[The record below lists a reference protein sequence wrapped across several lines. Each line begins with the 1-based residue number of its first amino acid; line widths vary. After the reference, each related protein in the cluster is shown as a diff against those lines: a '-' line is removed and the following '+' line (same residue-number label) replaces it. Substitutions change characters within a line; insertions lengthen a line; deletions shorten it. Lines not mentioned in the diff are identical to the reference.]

1 MKVRVLKEFID
12 KNTRELHRIEDIVE
26 YPLERGQEL
35 IAGEWVEEL
44 ATDPEDKETGKKP
57 TVEEEAT
64 VEEEPSVEEEATVEE
79 EPAVEKEAT
88 VEEKETVEEEEPVL
102 KQAPKKNSP
111 RKSRGSTK

>member
-26 YPLERGQEL
+26 YPLERAQEL

-44 ATDPEDKETGKKP
+44 ATDPEDEETGKK
-57 TVEEEAT
+57 
-64 VEEEPSVEEEATVEE
+64 PSVEEEATVEE

-88 VEEKETVEEEEPVL
+88 VEEKETVEKEKPVL
-102 KQAPKKNSP
+102 NQAPKKNSP
-111 RKSRGSTK
+111 SKSRGATK

>member
-12 KNTRELHRIEDIVE
+12 KNTRELHKIEDIVE
-26 YPLERGQEL
+26 YPLERAQEL

-44 ATDPEDKETGKKP
+44 ATDPEDEETAKKP
-57 TVEEEAT
+57 TVEEMET
-64 VEEEPSVEEEATVEE
+64 VEEEKLEAEEPAE
-79 EPAVEKEAT
+79 EPAVEEIKEEPA
-88 VEEKETVEEEEPVL
+88 VEEAAEEPAL

>member
-26 YPLERGQEL
+26 YPLERAQEL

-44 ATDPEDKETGKKP
+44 VTEPEDKETAKKP
-57 TVEEEAT
+57 TVEEMET
-64 VEEEPSVEEEATVEE
+64 VEEIKEEPAVEEEKPAVKE

-88 VEEKETVEEEEPVL
+88 VEEKETVEKEKPV
-102 KQAPKKNSP
+102 
-111 RKSRGSTK
+111 

>member
-44 ATDPEDKETGKKP
+44 ATDPEVKEAAENP
-57 TVEEEAT
+57 
-64 VEEEPSVEEEATVEE
+64 TVEE

-88 VEEKETVEEEEPVL
+88 VEEKETVEEEATVEEEPAVEEIKEEPVL
-102 KQAPKKNSP
+102 KEAPKKNSP

>member
-44 ATDPEDKETGKKP
+44 ATDPEDEETGKKP
-57 TVEEEAT
+57 A
-64 VEEEPSVEEEATVEE
+64 VEEEATVEE
-79 EPAVEKEAT
+79 EPAVEEIK
-88 VEEKETVEEEEPVL
+88 EEPVL
-102 KQAPKKNSP
+102 KEAPKKSNS

>member
-44 ATDPEDKETGKKP
+44 ATDPEDEETGKKP
-57 TVEEEAT
+57 T

-102 KQAPKKNSP
+102 KQAPKKSNS

>member
-35 IAGEWVEEL
+35 IDGEWVEEL

-57 TVEEEAT
+57 AVEKEAT

-88 VEEKETVEEEEPVL
+88 VEEKETVEEEPVL
-102 KQAPKKNSP
+102 KQAPKKSNS